1 MQYDYNSFDE
11 VAKIQHILILPC
23 LQAIRE
29 HKKTYNGIC
38 EDLNSLGLI
47 INQKTLQQLMR
58 GKHIGFVQLRQFVVL
73 YRYLKIDY
81 SNALLFATSI
91 TTSVSDDVNY
101 IQERIDAGDKR
112 FKKLS

>member
-23 LQAIRE
+23 LKAIRE
-29 HKKTYNGIC
+29 HKKTYKGIC
-38 EDLNSLGLI
+38 EDLNLLGLK

-58 GKHIGFVQLRQFVVL
+58 GKHIGFVQLRQFIVL

-81 SNALLFATSI
+81 SEPLKFASDLVA
-91 TTSVSDDVNY
+91 SVSDDINY
-101 IQERIDAGDKR
+101 INNRISLGDKR
-112 FKKLS
+112 FKKIA